1 MSKKFFL
8 LLISSVLF
16 GAYVARAEKVDQ
28 SYAQKIAR
36 NFMMRSY
43 DKEVIRDVITYSSGP
58 NVTMYAFN
66 FEEGGFVLLSAS
78 FNSDPILAYSD
89 KGYFP
94 HKDSIDN
101 VGVVEFIEDCENK
114 IVMRDSLAA
123 SQLRSGETF
132 ESKMKWEEWSSD
144 KGSSYF
150 GSTGENITKV
160 SNLLFDQD
168 RGGAVAWDQNG
179 CAGEYSCYDYDIK
192 KWYICNNPNNISYNA
207 KIPAVEDKCEHA
219 IVGCVPLAI
228 AQVLWKWKY
237 PETVT
242 FKYKNEDITSYYN
255 WDSMPSILS
264 VESSIINMNEIST
277 LLRDCGYM
285 LGASFG
291 CGGTS
296 SSPEY
301 IVSRMVRNN
310 LIGYNCYDIIYT
322 AEYSN
327 RTIGTELKTYS
338 ISELT
343 DIFEKEL
350 IAGRPIILSSYAKL
364 YPELYPD
371 AEFGH
376 SYVVTG
382 FEKRSDGPYF
392 TINFGWG
399 GTYDDVYYNLD
410 FSATDDV
417 NIDETEGDL
426 FAHSRKKVALI
437 GLSPKKGNENGEH
450 KIEAVCANAS
460 ISDNGVGRLSFN
472 VKNANSYI
480 LTIKY
485 KGKKEQKLT
494 PTLTIWRDIDVVVAR
509 RAENLFNDGTF
520 ELWYSSNA
528 TLNNEVET
536 DSGIETSPTT
546 YQVTFFNNFGEV
558 VTYSGEFSR
567 ETMTKSNAVTTLP
580 SIEIF
585 PNPSNGI
592 LSIVATDEMTSVVI
606 ANALGVQ
613 QREFRNCKTS
623 RYKVNVDDLP
633 SGIYWITVNTTKS
646 KIVKQIILK

>member
-1 MSKKFFL
+1 MLAIVAFL
-8 LLISSVLF
+8 VSGV
-16 GAYVARAEKVDQ
+16 VHAEKVDQ
-28 SYAQKIAR
+28 AYAQKIAR

-43 DKEVIRDVITYSSGP
+43 EKEIIRDVITFSSESD
-58 NVTMYAFN
+58 VTMYAFN
-66 FEEGGFVLLSAS
+66 FEDGGFVLLSAS
-78 FNSDPILAYSD
+78 LNSDPILAYSN

-94 HKDSIDN
+94 RKDSIDN
-101 VGVVEFIEDCENK
+101 VGVIEFIEDCEKK
-114 IVMRDSLAA
+114 IIMRDSMAEC
-123 SQLRSGETF
+123 QLRSGENLD
-132 ESKMKWEEWSSD
+132 SKKKWEEWSSD

-150 GSTGENITKV
+150 GSVGENITKV

-168 RGGAVAWDQNG
+168 RGGSVSWSQYG
-179 CAGEYSCYDYDIK
+179 CKGELSRYDYELGS
-192 KWYICNNPNNISYNA
+192 WYVCNNPNNISYNA
-207 KIPAVEDKCEHA
+207 KIPAVEGKCEHA

-228 AQVLWKWKY
+228 AQVLWKWRY
-237 PETVT
+237 PEKVS
-242 FKYKNEDITSYYN
+242 FKYLEEDITSYYN
-255 WDSMPSILS
+255 WDSMPSTLS
-264 VESSIINMNEIST
+264 VKSSIVNMNEIST
-277 LLRDCGYM
+277 LLRDCGCM
-285 LGASFG
+285 IGASFG
-291 CGGTS
+291 CDGTYS
-296 SSPEY
+296 DPGY
-301 IVSRMVRNN
+301 IISRMVRNN
-310 LIGYNCYDIIYT
+310 LIGYNCYDMIYT

-338 ISELT
+338 ISDLT

-371 AEFGH
+371 YESGH
-376 SYVVTG
+376 CYVVTG

-399 GTYDDVYYNLD
+399 GSYNDVYYNLD
-410 FSATDDV
+410 FSATDDEII
-417 NIDETEGDL
+417 NESEGEL

-450 KIEAVCANAS
+450 RIEAVCTNAS

-485 KGKKEQKLT
+485 KGKKKQKLT
-494 PTLTIWRDIDVVVAR
+494 PTLTVWRDIDVVVTR
-509 RAENLFNDGTF
+509 RAENLFDDGTF

-546 YQVTFFNNFGEV
+546 YQVTFFNNYGEV

-567 ETMTKSNAVTTLP
+567 ETMTKSNAVISDT
-580 SIEIF
+580 SIDIF

-592 LSIVATDEMTSVVI
+592 LNIVATEEIESVI
-606 ANALGVQ
+606 ITNAIGVQ
-613 QREFRNCKTS
+613 QKEFKDCNTS
-623 RYKVNVDDLP
+623 RYKINVEDLP
-633 SGIYWITVNTTKS
+633 SGIYGITVNTTKS